1 MPLRYILG
9 AMTLK
14 VVLFVFMALAASAQP
29 RILVHGHRGARAVLP
44 ENTLPAFEHAI
55 AAGADMIELDLAVTK
70 DNVLVVSHDPAIN
83 RKICT
88 GPEGETR
95 IRFMTLAEVRALD
108 CGAKANPE
116 FPKQSAVPGTR
127 IPTLDEALALA
138 PKGSFGFNIET
149 KLDTKKPELA
159 PEPAEFA
166 RLLVDAIR
174 RHKIEARV
182 MVQSFDFRALKE
194 IHAIAPDLKLCALYG
209 GLPKDLVKI
218 SQEAGGVPIVAPH
231 HMLVTK
237 GKVKKAHKNG
247 LQVVPWTVNTPGAW
261 DKMIKAGVD
270 AIITDDPEALIA
282 HLKSKGLR

>member
-1 MPLRYILG
+1 
-9 AMTLK
+9 MTLK
-14 VVLFVFMALAASAQP
+14 VVAFIVMALAASAQP

-70 DNVLVVSHDPAIN
+70 DNVLVVSHDPAVN

-88 GPEGETR
+88 GPEGESR
-95 IRFMTLAEVRALD
+95 IRFMTLAEVKAFD

-116 FPKQSAVPGTR
+116 FPRQTAVPGTR

-138 PKGSFGFNIET
+138 TKGGFGFNIET
-149 KLDTKKPELA
+149 KIDAKRPELA
-159 PEPAEFA
+159 PDPAAFA

-174 RHKIEARV
+174 RHKVESRV

-194 IHAIAPDLKLCALYG
+194 IHAIAPEIKLCALHG
-209 GLPKDLVKI
+209 GFPKDLVKI
-218 SQEAGGVPIVAPH
+218 SQEAGGVLIVAPH
-231 HMLVTK
+231 HLLIAK
-237 GKVKKAHKNG
+237 GEVKKAHKHG

-270 AIITDDPEALIA
+270 AIITDDPAALIA

>member
-1 MPLRYILG
+1 
-9 AMTLK
+9 MTLK
-14 VVLFVFMALAASAQP
+14 VVAFIVMALAATAQP

-55 AAGADMIELDLAVTK
+55 AAGADMLELDLAVTR

-88 GPEGETR
+88 GPEGESR
-95 IRFMTLAEVRALD
+95 IRFMTLAEVKEFD

-116 FPKQSAVPGTR
+116 FPKQTAVPGTR
-127 IPTLDEALALA
+127 IPTLDETLALA
-138 PKGSFGFNIET
+138 PKGRFGFNIET
-149 KLDTKKPELA
+149 KIDVKKPELSTD
-159 PEPAEFA
+159 PATYA
-166 RLLVDAIR
+166 RMVVGAIR
-174 RHKIEARV
+174 KHKLENRV
-182 MVQSFDFRALKE
+182 QVQSFDFRVLVEVRK
-194 IHAIAPDLKLCALYG
+194 IAPELKLCALYG

-218 SQEAGGVPIVAPH
+218 SREAGGTPIVAPH

-247 LQVVPWTVNTPGAW
+247 LQVVPWTVNTPSGW

-270 AIITDDPEALIA
+270 AIITDDPSALVG

>member
-1 MPLRYILG
+1 
-9 AMTLK
+9 MTLK
-14 VVLFVFMALAASAQP
+14 VVLFVAMALAASAQP

-55 AAGADMIELDLAVTK
+55 AAGADMLELDLAVTK
-70 DNVLVVSHDPAIN
+70 DNVLMVSHDPAVN

-95 IRFMTLAEVRALD
+95 IRFMTLAEVKAFD

-116 FPKQSAVPGTR
+116 FPKQTAVPGTR

-138 PKGSFGFNIET
+138 PKGAFGFNIET
-149 KLDTKKPELA
+149 KIDTKKPELA
-159 PEPAEFA
+159 PAPAEFA

-261 DKMIKAGVD
+261 DKMIRAGVD
-270 AIITDDPEALIA
+270 AIITDDPAALIA

>member
-1 MPLRYILG
+1 M
-9 AMTLK
+9 
-14 VVLFVFMALAASAQP
+14 
-29 RILVHGHRGARAVLP
+29 LP

-55 AAGADMIELDLAVTK
+55 AAGADMLELDLAVTK
-70 DNVLVVSHDPAIN
+70 DNVLMVSHDPAVN

-95 IRFMTLAEVRALD
+95 IRFMTLAEVKAFD

-116 FPKQSAVPGTR
+116 FPKQTAVPGTR

-138 PKGSFGFNIET
+138 PKGAFGFNIET
-149 KLDTKKPELA
+149 KIDTKKPELA
-159 PEPAEFA
+159 PAPAEFA

-261 DKMIKAGVD
+261 DKMIRAGVD
-270 AIITDDPEALIA
+270 AIITDDPAALIA

>member
-1 MPLRYILG
+1 
-9 AMTLK
+9 MTLK
-14 VVLFVFMALAASAQP
+14 VVLFVAMALAASAQP

-70 DNVLVVSHDPAIN
+70 DNVLVVSHDPAVN
-83 RKICT
+83 RRICT

-95 IRFMTLAEVRALD
+95 IRFMTLAEVKAFD

-116 FPKQSAVPGTR
+116 FPKQTAVPGTL

-149 KLDTKKPELA
+149 KIDAKKPELA
-159 PEPAEFA
+159 PDPAAFA

-182 MVQSFDFRALKE
+182 MVQSFDFRILKE
-194 IHAIAPDLKLCALYG
+194 VHAIAPDLKLCALYG

-218 SQEAGGVPIVAPH
+218 SKEAGGVPIVAPH
-231 HMLVTK
+231 HRLVTK
-237 GKVKKAHKNG
+237 GKVRKAHKNG

-261 DKMIKAGVD
+261 DKMIRAGVD
-270 AIITDDPEALIA
+270 AIITDDPAALIA